1 MHTYEIGIY
10 NKFIR
15 DKVREGEKVGK
26 EESKWE
32 DVHYFDIHAEN
43 EKGAKKI
50 IREKYSKLLGFEIEC
65 ITKYTTSSYD

>member
-1 MHTYEIGIY
+1 MQKYEVGVY

-15 DKVREGEKVGK
+15 DKVREGERVKV
-26 EESKWE
+26 EEAKWE
-32 DVHYFDIHAEN
+32 EVHYFDIESEN
-43 EKGAKKI
+43 EIGAVKI